1 MTTPATPSLVLLD
14 CQRNRIERPDGG
26 IDPENREAAAAIA
39 ALLRQ
44 ARADGWSVCHCQH
57 AGEGAPADRTPIDGL
72 RPHSREPV
80 FVRRGLSAFSDTYFH
95 QILARS
101 AGTPCLLI
109 GFSAP
114 FAMLATVFDAQTRGQ
129 ELTVV
134 PDAVGSLAVEP
145 RNVAETRSMSFDLI
159 GRLSPTLD
167 WSEVERSWLS
177 DLAPA

>member
-1 MTTPATPSLVLLD
+1 MNPIAPCLILLD
-14 CQRNRIERPDGG
+14 CQMDQVQPPDGK
-26 IDPENREAAAAIA
+26 IDPENQAVIKRIET
-39 ALLRQ
+39 LLQ
-44 ARADGWSVCHCQH
+44 HARHKGWTVCHSQL
-57 AGEGAPADRTPIDGL
+57 APERGEPARVPIKSL
-72 RPHSREPV
+72 RPTTRETV
-80 FVRRGLSAFSDTYFH
+80 FVQPGLSAFSDPYFH